1 MHIEEPATHNFIEVD
16 FQPQQLAPLQT
27 LLKSNQSCQL
37 LLRQVT
43 QIIDANPAS
52 ELATTLQ
59 AIAEKLRQFLDT
71 QQVVIYSIHGNDSTI
86 DPNSLISSPN
96 LNHTN
101 SNHSI
106 AVPIFTRNFSM
117 SGTSTLERVLWGML
131 IANGSHMLSCE
142 QQECSILKLIAR
154 EISVAIQQAQLLTKL
169 QAETE
174 ARNRIETQA
183 NQYLQQIDHQSL
195 YIEQIQRQLLSKEKI
210 ATLGELIVDLVKEI
224 QDPVEFIFNTLYSAS
239 QYAEDLIQLLEH
251 YEHYYPTPPATL
263 PTFLQS
269 LDTNFIKT
277 DFIKLLWSL
286 RAGSEQLQKKVSA
299 LHNFSDDSRQIK
311 KINLN
316 HTISGAIAILEHR
329 LKQQQNRPGI
339 EIVKEFGDIP
349 LVECLPSEINQVFIS
364 LLTNAI
370 EALEERMN
378 YDSSF
383 MPKIWVSTEILSS
396 HLSLLSNTSV
406 LSNKQK
412 QKVLIHIYDNGTG
425 ILPHIQRRMFEPF
438 FTTKPIAKSM
448 GLGLAISKQIIEQNH
463 RGKLRCNSQLGHG
476 AEFVIEICTS
486 GRHNADIKKHANF
499 SI

>member
-1 MHIEEPATHNFIEVD
+1 MHIEKPATYNLIDVD
-16 FQPQQLAPLQT
+16 FQPQQLPPFQT
-27 LLKSNQSCQL
+27 LLSSNQSCQL
-37 LLRQVT
+37 LNQVS
-43 QIIDANPAS
+43 QIIDTNPAS
-52 ELATTLQ
+52 ELATSLQ

-71 QQVVIYSIHGNDSTI
+71 QQIVIYSIRGNDSTVA
-86 DPNSLISSPN
+86 PNSLISSPN

-106 AVPIFTRNFSM
+106 AVPIFTHNFSI
-117 SGTSTLERVLWGML
+117 SGASTKERVLWGIL
-131 IANGSHMLSCE
+131 IANGYSLLSCE

-174 ARNRIETQA
+174 ARNRVETQA

-195 YIEQIQRQLLSKEKI
+195 YIEQIQQQLLSKEKI

-286 RAGSEQLQKKVSA
+286 RAGSEQLQKTVSA
-299 LHNFSDDSRQIK
+299 LHNFSDDDSLFK

-316 HTISGAIAILEHR
+316 HTISGAIAILQHR

-339 EIVKEFGDIP
+339 EVVKEFGNIP

-378 YDSSF
+378 YDNSF
-383 MPKIWVSTEILSS
+383 IPKIWISTEIVRS
-396 HLSLLSNTSV
+396 HLSLLNNTPAPSRT
-406 LSNKQK
+406 QK

-438 FTTKPIAKSM
+438 FTTKPIRKSM

-476 AEFVIEICTS
+476 TEFVIEICTFD
-486 GRHNADIKKHANF
+486 RHNADIKKHAQL
-499 SI
+499 